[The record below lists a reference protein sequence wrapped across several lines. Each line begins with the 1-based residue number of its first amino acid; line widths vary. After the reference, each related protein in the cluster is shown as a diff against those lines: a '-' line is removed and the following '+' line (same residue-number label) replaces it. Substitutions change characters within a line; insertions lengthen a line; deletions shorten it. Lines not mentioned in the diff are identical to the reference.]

1 MWLCWESDFWDI
13 HLTNDNYKI
22 ENFSTVQYGT
32 VQFNLK
38 LGSVIFI
45 HCSATDQRTW
55 YTWYWQ
61 WIYLKLFAK
70 GFRSEV
76 TFK

>member
-45 HCSATDQRTW
+45 HCSATDQRT
-55 YTWYWQ
+55 
-61 WIYLKLFAK
+61 
-70 GFRSEV
+70 
-76 TFK
+76 